1 MKKRIIWVLVGILGI
16 AAIAAVAWGPIVSNV
31 EQAKY
36 DVVEKHGSIEIR
48 DYAPMIV
55 AEVSVKGGRETAI
68 SAGFRMIADYIFGN
82 NISSQKVAM
91 TAPVIKEPG
100 EKIAMTAPVTQQGS
114 EGVWL
119 VRFVMPSSY
128 TMQTLPKPNNTEVLL
143 KEVEGKRFAVIRF
156 SGLPKKESL
165 EKQTKELEAFIHE
178 NKLQP
183 ASEPTYA
190 FFNPP
195 WTLPFLRRNE
205 VMIEIS
211 R

>member
-1 MKKRIIWVLVGILGI
+1 MKKRIVWVLVGILGI

-36 DVVEKHGSIEIR
+36 DVVEKHGAIEIR

-55 AEVSVKGGRETAI
+55 AEVSVKGDRETAI

-91 TAPVIKEPG
+91 TAPVIQEPG

-128 TMQTLPKPNNTEVLL
+128 TMQTLPKPNSAEVLL

-156 SGLPKKESL
+156 SGLPKKRALKSRPKTWRHSFRKTNFSL
-165 EKQTKELEAFIHE
+165 SPSRLTRFLTRPGRCRLCAATKL
-178 NKLQP
+178 
-183 ASEPTYA
+183 
-190 FFNPP
+190 
-195 WTLPFLRRNE
+195 
-205 VMIEIS
+205 
-211 R
+211 

>member
-1 MKKRIIWVLVGILGI
+1 MKKRNIWVSGILGI

-36 DVVEKHGSIEIR
+36 DVVEKHGAIEIR

-55 AEVSVKGGRETAI
+55 AEVSVAGDRETAI
-68 SAGFRMIADYIFGN
+68 SDGFRMIADYIFGN

-91 TAPVIKEPG
+91 TAPVIQEPG

-128 TMQTLPKPNNTEVLL
+128 TMETLPKPNNADVLL
-143 KEVEGKRFAVIRF
+143 KEVDGKRFAVIRF
-156 SGLPKKESL
+156 SGLPKPESL
-165 EKQTKELEAFIHE
+165 EKQTKELEAFSQE
-178 NKLQP
+178 KKLQP
-183 ASEPTYA
+183 VSEPTYA

-205 VMIEIS
+205 VMIEVG

>member
-1 MKKRIIWVLVGILGI
+1 MKKRIVWIFAGVVVL
-16 AAIAAVAWGPIVSNV
+16 AAIAAIAWGPIVSNV

-36 DVVEKHGSIEIR
+36 DVAEEHGSIEIR

-55 AEVSVKGGRETAI
+55 AEVSVKGDRETAI

-82 NISSQKVAM
+82 NISSQKVEM
-91 TAPVIKEPG
+91 TAPVIQEPS

-128 TMQTLPKPNNTEVLL
+128 TMQTLPKPNNAQVLL

-165 EKQTKELEAFIHE
+165 EKQTKELEAFIQE